1 MKLLEKRSKKKFYE
15 INEWVAKFSPM
26 RTHYHSDSFLERNI
40 WGKKKQ
46 VVKEILD
53 SIKHESVVDIGC
65 GDGGLFGLI
74 KKNSRYTGV
83 DISPTQLK
91 AFRSSLKLASNS
103 MPVLIKADV
112 SSLPLK
118 DNSFDVAIVCDVL
131 EHVIAPL
138 VVMREIKRVVKKG
151 GYIIIGIPNENLLE
165 LVRLIA
171 LRFPLRSPD
180 HIYAIYPSDIKKHFP
195 NILKRVGVPFNLFIS
210 ELNLL
215 NIFLVKNEDS

>member
-1 MKLLEKRSKKKFYE
+1 MRLLEKRSKKKFYE

-53 SIKHESVVDIGC
+53 SIKYESVIDIGC
-65 GDGGLFGLI
+65 GDGELFSLI
-74 KKNSRYTGV
+74 KKNSKYTGV

-91 AFRSSLKLASNS
+91 SFKNSLNSTSN
-103 MPVLIKADV
+103 MPVLIEADV
-112 SSLPLK
+112 SSLPLET
-118 DNSFDVAIVCDVL
+118 NSFDVAIACDVL
-131 EHVIAPL
+131 EHVIDPL
-138 VVMREIKRVVKKG
+138 VVINEIKRVVKKG
-151 GYIIIGIPNENLLE
+151 GYVIIGIPNENLLE
-165 LVRLIA
+165 MVRLMT

-180 HIYAIYPSDIKKHFP
+180 HLYAIYHNDIKKHFT
-195 NILKRVGVPFNLFIS
+195 NIIKRVGVPFNLFFS

-215 NIFLVKNEDS
+215 NIFVVKNER

>member
-1 MKLLEKRSKKKFYE
+1 MKKLTNVDFRTFYKV
-15 INEWVAKFSPM
+15 NEWVAKFSPM

-46 VVKEILD
+46 VIKKILD
-53 SIKHESVVDIGC
+53 SIEHESVVDIGC
-65 GDGGLFGLI
+65 GDGGLFSLI
-74 KKNSRYTGV
+74 KKNAKYTGI

-91 AFRSSLKLASNS
+91 AFKSSLKSTNSSPILIEADASNLS
-103 MPVLIKADV
+103 
-112 SSLPLK
+112 LK

-131 EHVIAPL
+131 EHVIDPL

-151 GYIIIGIPNENLLE
+151 GYVIIGIPNENLLE

-180 HIYAIYPSDIKKHFP
+180 HIYAIYASDIKKHFP
-195 NILKRVGVPFNLFIS
+195 NILKRVGVPFNLFLS

-215 NIFLVKNEDS
+215 NIFLVKNEG

>member
-1 MKLLEKRSKKKFYE
+1 MKLLEKRNKKKFYK

-26 RTHYHSDSFLERNI
+26 RTHYHSNSILERNI

-46 VVKEILD
+46 VVKKILD
-53 SIKHESVVDIGC
+53 SIKYESVVDIGC
-65 GDGGLFGLI
+65 GDGGLFSLI
-74 KKNSRYTGV
+74 KKNSKYTGV

-91 AFRSSLKLASNS
+91 AFKSSLSSTSNNI
-103 MPVLIKADV
+103 PVLIKADV

-118 DNSFDVAIVCDVL
+118 TNSFDVAIVCDVL
-131 EHVIAPL
+131 EHVIDPL
-138 VVMREIKRVVKKG
+138 MVIQEIRRVVKKG
-151 GYIIIGIPNENLLE
+151 GYIILGIPNENLLE

-180 HIYAIYPSDIKKHFP
+180 HIYAIYSSDIKKHFP
-195 NILKRVGVPFNLFIS
+195 KILKRVGVPFNFMFS

-215 NIFLVKNEDS
+215 NIFLVKNEG